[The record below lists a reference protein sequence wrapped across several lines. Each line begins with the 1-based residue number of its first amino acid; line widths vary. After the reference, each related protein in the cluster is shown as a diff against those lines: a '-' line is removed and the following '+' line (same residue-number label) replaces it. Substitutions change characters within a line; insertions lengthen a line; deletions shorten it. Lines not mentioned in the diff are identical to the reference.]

1 MKPDPRLTR
10 LVTAADVLLDLRLA
24 ELRGC
29 ARAIAETRARIEIL
43 ARDPVADPDLPP
55 AVSAQ
60 IEHQYRLWAD
70 ARRVEELQAL
80 ARQTADWMEAKDR
93 AQTALGRS
101 DILSRLLAR
110 K

>member
-29 ARAIAETRARIEIL
+29 AGAIAETRARIEIL

-55 AVSAQ
+55 TVSAQ

-70 ARRVEELQAL
+70 ARRAEELQAL

-93 AQTALGRS
+93 AQIALGRS
-101 DILSRLLAR
+101 DILARLLSR